1 MNGHQRGIAL
11 ISVLLV
17 LSLALLIT
25 GGLLRSHH
33 LSLQSSGQQLQQIQL
48 RQLALGGET
57 WALLRP
63 AAPAHRRSRHPPCP
77 AFSAPAPARC

>member
-1 MNGHQRGIAL
+1 MNGQQRGMAL

-33 LSLQSSGQQLQQIQL
+33 LSLQSSGQQLQQIHL
-48 RQLALGGET
+48 R
-57 WALLRP
+57 
-63 AAPAHRRSRHPPCP
+63 
-77 AFSAPAPARC
+77 

>member
-1 MNGHQRGIAL
+1 MNGQQRGIAL

-33 LSLQSSGQQLQQIQL
+33 LSLQSSGQQLQQLQL
-48 RQLALGGET
+48 RQLASGGET
-57 WALLRP
+57 WALMLLRD
-63 AAPAHRRSRHPPCP
+63 ALQDAKTRRTL
-77 AFSAPAPARC
+77 ARLD